1 MARLFDNS
9 HTIDSPQ
16 RAAALSIVLA
26 LHAGAVVA
34 LAQYRP
40 ARVAQVMSDAAKY
53 GLSRIGFVTGLK
65 ERS

>member
-1 MARLFDNS
+1 MARLFNNS
-9 HTIDSPQ
+9 RTIDSPQ

-34 LAQYRP
+34 LAQYQP

-53 GLSRIGFVTGLK
+53 GLTRIGFVTDPN
-65 ERS
+65 ETR